1 MSRAH
6 KLLAVIIVAA
16 VIAAIYAAAL
26 RWRVEM
32 PNRSAALIL
41 DWQEVQ
47 ALAAAE
53 GVPLPDALQ
62 RLRTAGATTVAVSE
76 QHLSDLIA
84 AGQVTVLPMAAAGFD
99 EEPPGGGVVLSA
111 WDAATAQRLR
121 DELSAKLPPGA
132 LSPPPGAEVPPL
144 LVPCR
149 ASPAYLET
157 MGLGWADEAP
167 SLIRE
172 AGMGVAVRLV
182 NYPGA
187 QKSAITF
194 AAAESAAAG
203 ANLVIFS
210 GDQVL
215 GYPGLIQ
222 ETAKTLRA
230 AGLTYGSVELAE
242 QLGNRRLG
250 RALEGELVR
259 VHSITETEILGMA
272 PETAVE
278 RYVRAVRERGIRACY
293 VRLFLAPR
301 ERLLEFNERYIG
313 ALKHR
318 LAAAGY
324 DTGSPRPLA
333 PVAVPM
339 WALIVMAAGAVAAA
353 VFALGSVVPLAEWL
367 VYLLF
372 LAGGG
377 MGAGLLVVAP
387 HLARAEKALLAAV
400 VFPSIGLIAIAQ
412 GARSA
417 RGTAQV
423 TPAGLAARCAGWLIG
438 ASIISGA
445 GGLVVSGLLT
455 ERLYMAQ
462 VLQFMGVKL
471 SLGAP
476 LLVVAAVWILGLQP
490 QVRRQE
496 TDDRRQGTENLPSI
510 TCHLSTASSGWAAYR
525 RQVQDNFRRA
535 WNRPLYMWEVVLAA
549 ALLAAAAVM
558 VMRSGN
564 QPGVEVSGLELRAR
578 GILEQIFFAR
588 PRTKE
593 FLVGHPAMM
602 LAVALALR
610 GRTRWVLLLL
620 LLGAVGQA
628 SLVNTFCHLHTPVFI
643 SLLRSAHGLWLGLAI
658 GAIAVWLWDRLR
670 GGQRVEPV
678 EEQTSAS

>member
-6 KLLAVIIVAA
+6 KLLAVIIVAG

-32 PNRSAALIL
+32 PNRTAALIL

-62 RLRTAGATTVAVSE
+62 RLRSAGATTVAVSD

-84 AGQVTVLPMAAAGFD
+84 AGRVTVMPMAAAGFD
-99 EEPPGGGVVLSA
+99 EQPPGGGIVLSA
-111 WDAATAQRLR
+111 WDAATAERLH
-121 DELSAKLPPGA
+121 DQLSAKLPPGA
-132 LSPPPGAEVPPL
+132 LSPPPGVEVPPL

-157 MGLGWADEAP
+157 MGLGWPDETP
-167 SLIRE
+167 SLISG

-187 QKSAITF
+187 RKSAITF
-194 AAAESAAAG
+194 AVAESAAAG

-215 GYPGLIQ
+215 GYPGLIE

-230 AGLTYGSVELAE
+230 AGLTYGSVELAK
-242 QLGNRRLG
+242 QLGDQRLG
-250 RALEGELVR
+250 RELEGDLVR
-259 VHSITETEILGMA
+259 VHSITETEILGMS
-272 PETAVE
+272 PEMAVE

-301 ERLLEFNERYIG
+301 GGLLAFNERYIG
-313 ALKHR
+313 ALNRR

-324 DTGSPRPLA
+324 DTGAPRPLA

-339 WALIVMAAGAVAAA
+339 WAVMLMAAGAVAAA

-367 VYLLF
+367 LYLLF
-372 LAGGG
+372 LAGAG
-377 MGAGLLVVAP
+377 MGVGLFAVAP
-387 HLARAEKALLAAV
+387 HLARGEKALLAAV
-400 VFPSIGLIAIAQ
+400 VFPSIGLIALGR
-412 GARSA
+412 GAHSVRV
-417 RGTAQV
+417 TPQV
-423 TPAGLAARCAGWLIG
+423 TPAGLAARCAGWLLG
-438 ASIISGA
+438 VSIVSGA

-455 ERLYMAQ
+455 ERLYMTQ

-476 LLVVAAVWILGLQP
+476 LLVVAVVWVLGLHA
-490 QVRRQE
+490 
-496 TDDRRQGTENLPSI
+496 QGD
-510 TCHLSTASSGWAAYR
+510 WAAYR
-525 RQVQDNFRRA
+525 RRVQENFRRV
-535 WNRPLYMWEVVLAA
+535 WNRPLYVWEVALAA

-558 VMRSGN
+558 LMRSGN

-593 FLVGHPAMM
+593 FLVGHPALM

-658 GAIAVWLWDRLR
+658 GAIVVWLWDRLC
-670 GGQRVEPV
+670 GAQGPEPL
-678 EEQTSAS
+678 EERASAS